1 SERLRTAGFD
11 EMRRIIREEEPP
23 RPSTRVST
31 LGLAATTISANR
43 RSDPR
48 RLSQLF
54 RGELDWIV
62 MKALEK
68 DRNRRYAWASAFAA
82 AVQRSLQAERVQAC
96 PPSAWY
102 RFRKF
107 ARRNRAAL
115 ATTVVVVLAGLALLA
130 GVLWHNARLAAKVQE
145 VEVQQR
151 QTQREAERAEANFDR
166 TLQAVDKFLSR
177 VGDARLQ
184 HVPGLEIVRRELLE
198 DALQF
203 FQGFLEEKGEE
214 PSVRRE
220 AALAYRRMGDIYNM
234 LGKQAEAEVAYRKA
248 LDLQEHLATDVP
260 GAPDYRRDLAAS
272 HTNLGIMLEATRK
285 TREAEQSYRR
295 ALDLRRQLAADF
307 PTRPDSRRDLA
318 AAHINLAVLLRLQGR
333 SQDAEESY
341 REAVSILEQ
350 LVVEFPRDPDYRF
363 SLSIAHAGLG
373 NVFHVR
379 GRIREAEVACR
390 QAVELQEGLAAD
402 Y

>member
-115 ATTVVVVLAGLALLA
+115 ATAVLVVLAGLALLA

-151 QTQREAERAEANFDR
+151 QTQREAERAEANFKR
-166 TLQAVDKFLSR
+166 SLQAVDTFLSK
-177 VGDARLQ
+177 VGDRRLA
-184 HVPGLEIVRRELLE
+184 HIPGVEKVRREVLE
-198 DALQF
+198 EPLRF
-203 FQGFLEEKGEE
+203 FQEFLDLKEGN
-214 PSVRRE
+214 PPVRRE
-220 AALAYRRMGDIYNM
+220 AGRAYKRIAPVYHL
-234 LGKQAEAEVAYRKA
+234 LGMQAESETAFQRALELFEQLKDEFPAE
-248 LDLQEHLATDVP
+248 
-260 GAPDYRRDLAAS
+260 PDYRRDLAG
-272 HTNLGIMLEATRK
+272 T
-285 TREAEQSYRR
+285 
-295 ALDLRRQLAADF
+295 
-307 PTRPDSRRDLA
+307 
-318 AAHINLAVLLRLQGR
+318 
-333 SQDAEESY
+333 
-341 REAVSILEQ
+341 
-350 LVVEFPRDPDYRF
+350 
-363 SLSIAHAGLG
+363 
-373 NVFHVR
+373 
-379 GRIREAEVACR
+379 
-390 QAVELQEGLAAD
+390 
-402 Y
+402 